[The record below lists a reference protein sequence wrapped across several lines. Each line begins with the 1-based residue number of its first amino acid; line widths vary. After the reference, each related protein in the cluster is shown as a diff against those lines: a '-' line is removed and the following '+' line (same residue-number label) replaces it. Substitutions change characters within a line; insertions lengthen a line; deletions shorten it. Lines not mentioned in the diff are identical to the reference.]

1 MKSPGM
7 TATGFYLLPYSIEQ
21 IEPFLFTPRFYS
33 FKSIRTAAAGSF
45 LGYQKANRTY
55 GMTLWT
61 WNTLNSMESNKIEIF
76 GDVKH
81 GAVFEV

>member
-1 MKSPGM
+1 MLDILLHLSNLHEQITLINPHLIKLIVKSPGM

-55 GMTLWT
+55 GMTL
-61 WNTLNSMESNKIEIF
+61 
-76 GDVKH
+76 
-81 GAVFEV
+81 

>member
-1 MKSPGM
+1 VLDILLHLSNLHEQITLINPYLIKLIVKSPGM
-7 TATGFYLLPYSIEQ
+7 TAAGFYLLPYSIEL

-55 GMTLWT
+55 GM
-61 WNTLNSMESNKIEIF
+61 I
-76 GDVKH
+76 V
-81 GAVFEV
+81 